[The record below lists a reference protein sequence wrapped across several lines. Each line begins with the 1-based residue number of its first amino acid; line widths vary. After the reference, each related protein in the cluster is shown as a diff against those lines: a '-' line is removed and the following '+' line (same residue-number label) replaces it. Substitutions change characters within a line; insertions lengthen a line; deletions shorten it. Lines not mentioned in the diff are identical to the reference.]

1 MSSYRMQ
8 AVQRGGNE
16 GLESSSGDHAL
27 TSHTSLPHINSDGFF
42 TLLPPFVSRASP
54 KKRHHE
60 SMVDLPGPRLPQ
72 VPVSES
78 YVSSAL
84 FTSETS
90 TYAVPSIE
98 SSPNRLGLVARRSSS
113 DLSVHSLASLEVTP
127 NGLAEPCHDSHWD
140 AEVTYLNGTHDSDL
154 VQEMQPAPC
163 YVPYAQPILAKAA
176 SVDSDGIHS
185 LYSETEQCPA
195 MISHIVAAL
204 NTRTRPDKQAVQRP
218 SLRGH
223 FMASLQ
229 RKPIHCDY
237 IKSLRDIRAE
247 PSSDVAPHGWLIE
260 EGSVVIG
267 VGPSYVVSTGDDQ
280 PLDQLDLKEGKLYV
294 VEQIFGDMWALCSE
308 FSTSQPNRHGKVAGS
323 PNRLAGLGFLP
334 LCAVTLAANY
344 GTFLERC
351 REYRHSPDQSLLT
364 PANGGCVLPSVR
376 VQSVDVSREMDYWS
390 LRGRQA
396 FKPKK
401 AHAVCQKFR
410 PIGENDD
417 EWEPKDPFNHFKRK
431 VPSLRRVW
439 RKLKPEKLDV
449 KTGIR
454 DLCGWVR
461 GH

>member
-1 MSSYRMQ
+1 MYHFLAFILLLSLSSLLQHALALVLNFATSKFNLLSNLSSSSINNSSPSSPSFTMSSYRMQ

-154 VQEMQPAPC
+154 VREMQPAPC

-195 MISHIVAAL
+195 V
-204 NTRTRPDKQAVQRP
+204 
-218 SLRGH
+218 
-223 FMASLQ
+223 
-229 RKPIHCDY
+229 
-237 IKSLRDIRAE
+237 
-247 PSSDVAPHGWLIE
+247 SS
-260 EGSVVIG
+260 
-267 VGPSYVVSTGDDQ
+267 
-280 PLDQLDLKEGKLYV
+280 
-294 VEQIFGDMWALCSE
+294 
-308 FSTSQPNRHGKVAGS
+308 N
-323 PNRLAGLGFLP
+323 NFL
-334 LCAVTLAANY
+334 
-344 GTFLERC
+344 
-351 REYRHSPDQSLLT
+351 
-364 PANGGCVLPSVR
+364 VLPFFSI
-376 VQSVDVSREMDYWS
+376 S
-390 LRGRQA
+390 L
-396 FKPKK
+396 F
-401 AHAVCQKFR
+401 H
-410 PIGENDD
+410 
-417 EWEPKDPFNHFKRK
+417 
-431 VPSLRRVW
+431 
-439 RKLKPEKLDV
+439 
-449 KTGIR
+449 
-454 DLCGWVR
+454 
-461 GH
+461 